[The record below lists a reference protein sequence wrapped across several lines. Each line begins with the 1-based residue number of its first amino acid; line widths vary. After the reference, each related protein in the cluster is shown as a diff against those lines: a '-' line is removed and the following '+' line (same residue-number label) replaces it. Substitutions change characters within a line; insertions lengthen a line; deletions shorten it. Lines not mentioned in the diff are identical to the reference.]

1 MEALKYWMEQDRV
14 LELFCRLL
22 IAVYGILWGFSASGP
37 GADPKV
43 THRAQLILLYSGG
56 AGSRCL

>member
-1 MEALKYWMEQDRV
+1 MQVTNQAL
-14 LELFCRLL
+14 
-22 IAVYGILWGFSASGP
+22 SASGP